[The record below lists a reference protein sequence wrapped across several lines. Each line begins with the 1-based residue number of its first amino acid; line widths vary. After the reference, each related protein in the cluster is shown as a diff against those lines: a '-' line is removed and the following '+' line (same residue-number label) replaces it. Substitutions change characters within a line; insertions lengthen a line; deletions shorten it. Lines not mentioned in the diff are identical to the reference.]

1 MFGFLF
7 RVLIIGE
14 FIDTVRDF
22 VLEDQVSEVIEK
34 TKTPKLNEEDFE
46 TKKKK
51 EQKER
56 RDNILRQLKG
66 AK

>member
-7 RVLIIGE
+7 RILIIGE

-22 VLEDQVSEVIEK
+22 ALEDQVSEVIEK
-34 TKTPKLNEEDFE
+34 TKTPKLSEEDFAPIS
-46 TKKKK
+46 KK

-56 RDNILRQLKG
+56 RDNILRQLNG
-66 AK
+66 R